1 MCGNYIEYG
10 RSFFGKVSL
19 NKLYGLLRSNH
30 KQKVIFRVT
39 GSGFSMEITRKEFG
53 HVVSAAFSII
63 PIAVLKHVICYY
75 VTEAV
80 CLALD
85 KKP

>member
-1 MCGNYIEYG
+1 
-10 RSFFGKVSL
+10 
-19 NKLYGLLRSNH
+19 
-30 KQKVIFRVT
+30 
-39 GSGFSMEITRKEFG
+39 MEITRKEFG